1 MAENEVNYAS
11 VVFKSDKQRNPANA
25 AKEEDIVYDEVKVKA
40 EANQQPADS
49 PGRAQSSPRRC
60 VWLAGCLAI
69 VCVVLLSGLVGVA
82 IYIATI
88 NDDKTE
94 TNQLKE
100 NQTTLLAT
108 NKNLTELSEQL
119 KLEKDVLTKEQKS
132 LKLQLENMTQ
142 NYNVSEGKN
151 TELKT
156 QIEQLTEEN
165 QKQMKEIQEQKENF
179 TNQIKDLEDNW
190 NEFNVSR
197 AQWTIDTY
205 CPKDQA
211 PRRTCSDCQA
221 GWEKNQMS
229 CYVFINSEDPPEP
242 KTWEEARENCRGRG
256 ADLVVVHNEDE
267 KKILND
273 YSARYPVPNGY
284 WIGLKVE
291 GGTWKWINGTDLTDT
306 SWIEPPTEGHC
317 AVSLMNRRWAS
328 VRCDEKRT
336 RVCTHKALSL

>member
-1 MAENEVNYAS
+1 MAEDEVNYAS
-11 VVFKSDKQRNPANA
+11 VVFKSDKTRNPANA

-49 PGRAQSSPRRC
+49 HGRAQSSPRRC

-88 NDDKTE
+88 NGDVTK

-108 NKNLTELSEQL
+108 NKNLTKLSEQL
-119 KLEKDVLTKEQKS
+119 KLEKDA

-142 NYNVSEGKN
+142 NYNISEGEN
-151 TELKT
+151 TKLKKEI
-156 QIEQLTEEN
+156 QQLTEEN
-165 QKQMKEIQEQKENF
+165 QKQKENF
-179 TNQIKDLEDNW
+179 TKEIKDLEKNW
-190 NEFNVSR
+190 KEFNVSR
-197 AQWTIDTY
+197 AQWTIDSY
-205 CPKDQA
+205 CPKDKD
-211 PRRTCSDCQA
+211 PSKGRTCSACQR
-221 GWEKNQMS
+221 GWVENQMS
-229 CYVFINSEDPPEP
+229 CYVVHNSEDPPEL

-267 KKILND
+267 KRILDD
-273 YSARYPVPNGY
+273 YSARFYVNHGY

-291 GGTWKWINGTDLTDT
+291 GGTWKWIDGTDLTDA
-306 SWIEPPTEGHC
+306 SWIEPPPPPAEGHC
-317 AVSLMNRRWAS
+317 AVSLRTGWES
-328 VRCDEKRT
+328 VNCNENRT
-336 RVCTHKALSL
+336 RICTHKALSL

>member
-82 IYIATI
+82 IY
-88 NDDKTE
+88 
-94 TNQLKE
+94 
-100 NQTTLLAT
+100 
-108 NKNLTELSEQL
+108 S
-119 KLEKDVLTKEQKS
+119 
-132 LKLQLENMTQ
+132 
-142 NYNVSEGKN
+142 KN

-211 PRRTCSDCQA
+211 PSKGRTCSDCQA